1 MERVNHNL
9 SLENKIT
16 SLRKVIGLF
25 PIQIFTSLGLGLPVH
40 YRSSLLRC
48 EVCFYLKIC
57 KYSFVKSFAHYPFP
71 PSHILEILLAFET

>member
-9 SLENKIT
+9 LLENKIT
-16 SLRKVIGLF
+16 SSHKVIGLF
-25 PIQIFTSLGLGLPVH
+25 PIQIFTSLGLGLLVH

-57 KYSFVKSFAHYPFP
+57 KYSFVKSFARYPFS